1 MSYFA
6 CNLTEYSY
14 LKSFY
19 LEEIE
24 VNSSQQKP
32 GVKHHESTEVAL
44 LFSKWCFCAY
54 QGCLKLEA
62 LDLKIV

>member
-44 LFSKWCFCAY
+44 LFSK
-54 QGCLKLEA
+54 
-62 LDLKIV
+62 